1 MSIFVLCIS
10 LLQKSKLWEFEFV
23 EQKKFW
29 LWMNSLLKIGSWYTD
44 TRTVRLTPAPVRLTP
59 APVRLTPASQIRKK
73 VARSST
79 ILHAHCTRNALEV
92 LQHKSFVDLLSWS
105 SAFDLYKYD
114 SKRAIF
120 DVDYQV
126 WKKSFLKLFQKFK
139 VLLFFASEP

>member
-1 MSIFVLCIS
+1 MTIQDHTKNSISIMII
-10 LLQKSKLWEFEFV
+10 KLD
-23 EQKKFW
+23 QHSIILKK
-29 LWMNSLLKIGSWYTD
+29 GSWYTD
-44 TRTVRLTPAPVRLTP
+44 TRTIRLTSASVRLTSASVRLTF
-59 APVRLTPASQIRKK
+59 ASQIRKK

-105 SAFDLYKYD
+105 SAFDFYKYD

-139 VLLFFASEP
+139 VLMFFASEH